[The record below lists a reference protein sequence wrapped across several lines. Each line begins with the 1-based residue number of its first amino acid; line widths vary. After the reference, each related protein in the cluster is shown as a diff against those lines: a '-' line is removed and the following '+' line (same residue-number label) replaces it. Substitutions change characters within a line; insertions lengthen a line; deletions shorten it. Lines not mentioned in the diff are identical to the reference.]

1 MLIAVNAMKE
11 QLKQTDSLTEK
22 IGEHM
27 KQSNDIHQQIM
38 EVLKLQQRSQG
49 DRDKLQT
56 YVSLLNA

>member
-1 MLIAVNAMKE
+1 MVIAVNAMKE
-11 QLKQTDSLTEK
+11 ELKQTDSLIEK

-38 EVLKLQQRSQG
+38 ELLKLQQRSQG
-49 DRDKLQT
+49 DRDELQT